1 MRATTMAAAA
11 SRVVA
16 STSTMR
22 RVDAR
27 ALRRR
32 REGCLRASRSARA
45 RSFFGRNDAKQW
57 LAPRDDSDS
66 SDDDEKGG
74 EKTSSSVDD
83 ALRALAAQRRG
94 LTLFEAEMGKD
105 EKEID
110 LLAAACY
117 VAMHKNPSLNVDEVR
132 QTIEEMARAIE
143 ERVSR
148 ELGDGERFPLRTIKT
163 ISRCFADELGFR
175 GNSDDYYDP
184 DNSCVDVVLR
194 RKLGIPI
201 TLCLIYMEIAERVRV
216 DGVRGWVDVGIPG
229 HLLCRPVAGEDV
241 AILVDPFNRGD
252 VLFIEEV
259 EDILSQNSSGFLG
272 AGTTKV
278 QIERSFFEQTEVRK
292 KAFLTRMLG
301 NLKSIYFS
309 LEEYDTALQITE
321 YMMYSNPYDSL
332 RAPLART
339 MGLLYFKTERWM
351 DSLDAF
357 NAYAAMPDAELDDE
371 FYGYL
376 EQISR
381 VLTLERDVVLDDDD
395 DGDEE

>member
-27 ALRRR
+27 ELRRR

-45 RSFFGRNDAKQW
+45 RSFFGRNDAEQW
-57 LAPRDDSDS
+57 LAPSDDSDS
-66 SDDDEKGG
+66 SDDGDTGG
-74 EKTSSSVDD
+74 EKLSSSVDD

-272 AGTTKV
+272 TTKV

-309 LEEYDTALQITE
+309 LEEYDKALQITE
-321 YMMYSNPYDSL
+321 YMTLSNPYDSL

-351 DSLDAF
+351 DALDAF

>member
-1 MRATTMAAAA
+1 MAAAA
-11 SRVVA
+11 PRVVA

-22 RVDAR
+22 CVDAR

-45 RSFFGRNDAKQW
+45 RSFFGRNDAEQW

-132 QTIEEMARAIE
+132 QTIEEIARAIE

-175 GNSDDYYDP
+175 GNSDD
-184 DNSCVDVVLR
+184 
-194 RKLGIPI
+194 
-201 TLCLIYMEIAERVRV
+201 
-216 DGVRGWVDVGIPG
+216 
-229 HLLCRPVAGEDV
+229 
-241 AILVDPFNRGD
+241 
-252 VLFIEEV
+252 
-259 EDILSQNSSGFLG
+259 
-272 AGTTKV
+272 
-278 QIERSFFEQTEVRK
+278 
-292 KAFLTRMLG
+292 
-301 NLKSIYFS
+301 
-309 LEEYDTALQITE
+309 
-321 YMMYSNPYDSL
+321 
-332 RAPLART
+332 
-339 MGLLYFKTERWM
+339 
-351 DSLDAF
+351 
-357 NAYAAMPDAELDDE
+357 
-371 FYGYL
+371 
-376 EQISR
+376 
-381 VLTLERDVVLDDDD
+381 
-395 DGDEE
+395 